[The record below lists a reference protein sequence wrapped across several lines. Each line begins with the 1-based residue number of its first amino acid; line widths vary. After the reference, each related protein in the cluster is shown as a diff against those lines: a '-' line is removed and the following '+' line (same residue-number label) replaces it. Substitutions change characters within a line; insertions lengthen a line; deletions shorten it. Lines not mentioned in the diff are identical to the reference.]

1 MSLSDAFVKKGH
13 EVHLVSQNIKDDN
26 LDKRNLF
33 KYYSIKSSDLL
44 KIHLCNLPQNGFLRE
59 FLYFTKI
66 ILLMNKNNFDMIY
79 SRNIYASYMLS
90 LFGYKTILEL
100 HSPPQKLAKFFF
112 RKLVNKQIIK
122 CLITISNN
130 LQKYIL
136 KRYDLRGIPYKVI
149 RDAANIYKPSNLKL
163 LKKSLR

>member
-13 EVHLVSQNIKDDN
+13 EVHLISQNIKDDR

-33 KYYSIKSSDLL
+33 KYYNIENSNLL
-44 KIHLCNLPQNGFLRE
+44 KIHICNLPRNGFLRE
-59 FLYFTKI
+59 FLYFIKI
-66 ILLMNKNNFDMIY
+66 TLLMNKNNFDMIY

-112 RKLVNKQIIK
+112 PRSVINGGSQKTQSGFIF
-122 CLITISNN
+122 N
-130 LQKYIL
+130 LFF
-136 KRYDLRGIPYKVI
+136 RYH
-149 RDAANIYKPSNLKL
+149 AT
-163 LKKSLR
+163 